1 MKRPLL
7 AIAALALLAT
17 TALADYSLPTM
28 PKKFQG
34 TWIEAE
40 PTQSAF
46 AMPRSAN
53 YVAHANHANRNPQY
67 SIT

>member
-1 MKRPLL
+1 VKRPLL

-46 AMPRSAN
+46 AMPSLR
-53 YVAHANHANRNPQY
+53 R
-67 SIT
+67 